1 MQDQQVVGIIIRRD
15 QRFKK
20 FGIYLYFYLTTKIR
34 DLSFEISRLNKVESE
49 GMILLRKNNLES
61 NKIDMTSHYFS
72 ISSLIKLE
80 TSRIHH
86 HKIDSSPR

>member
-34 DLSFEISRLNKVESE
+34 DLSFEISRLSKVESK

-72 ISSLIKLE
+72 ISRLLN
-80 TSRIHH
+80 
-86 HKIDSSPR
+86 